1 MSTQRVRRIRQ
12 TQIGTRVTGLG
23 SVTRADTSRQIAYE
37 DTFPTHGLASSA
49 LLPPFDVKF
58 LYNCLERS
66 NMLRQCVAAMV
77 TNVALCGF
85 DVAAIN
91 DKTAIDDGE
100 REELQSFI
108 DSVNSEE
115 SMVTLHAR
123 AVLDYETYGYA
134 FIEVIRDGKGR
145 ISLLRHAKAFYTRL
159 MPKDVDNPQ
168 TVQYE
173 VMRGKRSS
181 IVTEQRA
188 FRRYLQMVNGKTRFF
203 KEFGDQRHLN
213 MDTGVFET
221 TPKALQATEIIHFRQ
236 ESEDPYGVPRWIN
249 QLPSVLGSRES
260 EECNLRYF
268 QDNTV
273 PPMIMSVAGGRL
285 TKQSHQDLHNIL
297 QKEGLGAERQHKMIL
312 IEAVPEREGLDDKAN
327 TMTIK
332 IDKLTD
338 ARQSDGLFKEYDE
351 SNQAKIRSSFRLPPI
366 AVGLSQDVTFATAN
380 VSAFIA
386 ESQVYLP
393 MRNIFDEVYNKRIVS
408 SELGL
413 SLKTCK
419 LVSRVPLTSNS
430 ETIIKSMTALNTMG
444 ALTPRMANELGNQLL
459 QVNLTPYPDKD
470 TEGYEDWVDKPM
482 SLALRG
488 ATDNTHI
495 EQGQKDPETKAI
507 EGTGDVSMKAP
518 EHGQE

>member
-1 MSTQRVRRIRQ
+1 MSTQRIRRIRQ
-12 TQIGTRVTGLG
+12 PQVNARFTGLG
-23 SVTRADTSRQIAYE
+23 SVSRADTTRQVSYE
-37 DTFPTHGLASSA
+37 DTFPTHGLASAA
-49 LLPPFDVKF
+49 LLPPYEVKF
-58 LYNCLERS
+58 LYNCMERS

-85 DVAAIN
+85 DIVP
-91 DKTAIDDGE
+91 TREGQAIDDGE
-100 REELQSFI
+100 KEELQSFI
-108 DSVNSEE
+108 DAVNSEE
-115 SMVTLHAR
+115 SMVTLHAKV
-123 AVLDYETYGYA
+123 ALDFETYGYA
-134 FIEVIRDGKGR
+134 FVEVIRDKKNR
-145 ISLLRHAKAFYTRL
+145 VSLLRHSKSFHTRL

-188 FRRYLQMVNGKTRFF
+188 FRRYVQMINGRTRYF
-203 KEFGDQRHLN
+203 KEFGDQRTMN
-213 MDTGVFET
+213 MESGVFET
-221 TPKALQATEIIHFRQ
+221 TPKDMQATEIIHFRQ
-236 ESEDPYGVPRWIN
+236 DSEDPYGVPRWIN

-268 QDNTV
+268 QDNTI
-273 PPMIMSVAGGRL
+273 PPMIMSIAGGRL
-285 TKQSHQDLHNIL
+285 TRQSHQDLQAIL
-297 QKEGLGAERQHKMIL
+297 QKEGLGAERQHKLLL
-312 IEAVPEREGLDDKAN
+312 IEAVPEREGLDDKAS
-327 TMTIK
+327 TVSIK

-393 MRNIFDEVYNKRIVS
+393 MRNTFDEMYNKRIVT

-413 SLKTCK
+413 GLKTCR

-459 QVNLTPYPDKD
+459 QVELEAYPEVGA
-470 TEGYEDWVDKPM
+470 EGYEDWMDKPILFV
-482 SLALRG
+482 SRG
-488 ATDNTHI
+488 TASDAG
-495 EQGQKDPETKAI
+495 QAQKDPETKQI
-507 EGTGDVSMKAP
+507 EDTGNVQMTPP
-518 EHGQE
+518 ENGMQ